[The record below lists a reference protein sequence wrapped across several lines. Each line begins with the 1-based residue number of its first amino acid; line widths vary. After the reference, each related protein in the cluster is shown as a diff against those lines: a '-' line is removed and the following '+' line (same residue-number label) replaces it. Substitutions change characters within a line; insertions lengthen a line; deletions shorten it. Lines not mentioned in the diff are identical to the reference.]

1 MSLEVK
7 FFSFT
12 LMFQGMC
19 LYFMCILSYDFLMP
33 LNVTV
38 TILSKCLFSF
48 SFFFFREESR
58 KLDVLIY
65 MASVRPLLGDKS
77 LFCFIIYEAPK

>member
-7 FFSFT
+7 FFFSFT

-19 LYFMCILSYDFLMP
+19 LHFMCILSYDFLMP

-38 TILSKCLFSF
+38 TILSKCPFSF
-48 SFFFFREESR
+48 SFFFFLEKKVGSS
-58 KLDVLIY
+58 KY
-65 MASVRPLLGDKS
+65 
-77 LFCFIIYEAPK
+77 

>member
-19 LYFMCILSYDFLMP
+19 LHFMCILSYDFLMP

-38 TILSKCLFSF
+38 TILSKCPFSF
-48 SFFFFREESR
+48 SFFFF
-58 KLDVLIY
+58 
-65 MASVRPLLGDKS
+65 
-77 LFCFIIYEAPK
+77 FF